1 MKSIEQQL
9 DSAARR
15 MKHILI
21 IRSVCI
27 SMGFIVPLVALLIFV
42 DWVWRIPS
50 WFRWVFL
57 VLVVYSCMR
66 MVLETILPTTR
77 LKTTR
82 MMMAHR
88 VERLHP
94 DFGGRFATAVDFT
107 TDGSPQGK
115 SSFDSLFQDRK
126 IEETSFADQLFKP
139 FVLQVWVFGLLGI
152 IITILFVGIT
162 FPSTTETGLSRLFW
176 PGTHAA
182 WPPRTSVSS
191 LMETEGT
198 MVHGR
203 GTPLYLRAE
212 NTTEDGG
219 SEPVFATIRSR
230 DGIGDWSESRMM
242 LTHQGDGIHE
252 RMINTDTSEI
262 EFSFHTADARTSP
275 QHIELIDLP
284 EVERCMVDITSP
296 EWVKSDDGFDQSFT
310 VDPENR
316 RFTTTQPALH
326 GSTITLTVETNRPIH
341 NPEGPNDPTWL
352 SRTFGIEPNAFPGL
366 TITPEDPNRLT
377 LNWTLGQTNQLVVS
391 PHDSYGLE
399 SSEPWL
405 ITILGVADGP
415 PSIQM
420 TTPLVDQSV
429 LPTAIVPLSATASD
443 DIEVTSIGFELR
455 SDSIE
460 PDAPTPPDWLY
471 EEEKTG
477 TTVAL
482 STELDLAELEP
493 ETGSIFRIRAQT
505 RDNHPDGTTTR
516 KVDSATRNI
525 QIIDQTD
532 FLSMLRQR
540 LNLLEQRIET
550 LEARQATLQQAARTG
565 VLTTEDKRDQASI
578 GRSLSEQIDVLE
590 SIEEELAMNRTSDR
604 KIESLSRFTTE
615 SLERA
620 MTASD
625 DAMNAMDSSDIERT
639 VEQQERVRF
648 ELQEIISMIGDDEN
662 SWIITRQLDQLMESQ
677 KRLREQTALEAG
689 ISAGQE
695 RSTMTPEQNARLDSM
710 ARAQLNLTE
719 QARGFIDALR
729 ERADSIGE
737 TDDSQSKV
745 IEDAIREAERLRL
758 VDHIRESAERISDA
772 RMESALSSQQQALDA
787 LSEIQT
793 RLSNEEEGGIREL
806 VRKLEK
812 LEDSIRRLVTFQEE
826 EIAAITISIE
836 RSIYTRRDTSMLR
849 LRTNTLNTAA
859 EARRSGD
866 GTGFISRPL
875 EQAAGAQGRAVSLL
889 RSDPIDGTA
898 VLLEEK
904 SSLEILVATL
914 EEVTSMA
921 DEARQEVTQGE
932 RRQLASLYGELA
944 EREVDLW
951 METKSLL
958 EKEIDRRSR
967 FESRRL
973 SGVQEKIRIDL
984 AELLDST
991 PEISDSRI
999 FRHAHEQIDLMAE
1012 RVVQHLKSNHPTPGV
1027 LESEARITARLNE
1040 MKEVLTPDEQDDFSR
1055 AGQRQDG
1062 SSSGSE
1068 SGGSPQM
1075 IPPIT
1080 ELRLLRSLQTTLL
1093 ENTRVAEEN
1102 RLDTG
1107 DPSTDHSTRLAEQ
1120 QQELVDL
1127 GVEMLERLQPPSAP
1141 DRGAGTVVPRMNFD
1155 LGLDGDETV
1164 TDRDAADEWPDLDQ
1178 LLDLESDGASPSEQD
1193 VEDEDS
1199 AQPGSP
1205 LQTAISSMR
1214 EAANNLSTDQ
1224 TGLVTQRAQMEA
1236 IRQIDALIEM
1246 AQQQSN
1252 QQSTDNAQNGQSNPG
1267 AEPESSTENQP
1278 RAAQPASGSGDEA
1291 NMPPPGEQPVLGG
1304 VLDETSSEWGALP
1317 SRVRDMLRQGRQE
1330 SYSRLYEQLTAEYY
1344 RRLAE
1349 DLQRD

>member
-1 MKSIEQQL
+1 
-9 DSAARR
+9 

-27 SMGFIVPLVALLIFV
+27 CMVFIVPLVALLIYI
-42 DWVWRIPS
+42 DWVWRIPP
-50 WFRWVFL
+50 WVRWVFL
-57 VLVVYSCMR
+57 GLVAYTCIR
-66 MVLETILPTTR
+66 MVFETILPTIR
-77 LKTTR
+77 IKMTR
-82 MMMAHR
+82 MMLAHR
-88 VERLHP
+88 IERIHP
-94 DFGGRFATAVDFT
+94 EFGGRFATAVDFT
-107 TDGSPQGK
+107 RDGSPQGK
-115 SSFDSLFQDRK
+115 LMFESLFHDRE
-126 IEETSFADQLFKP
+126 IEESLFREQLFRP
-139 FVLQVWVFGLLGI
+139 FVLQLWVFTLLGI
-152 IITILFVGIT
+152 ITTILFVNIT
-162 FPSTTETGLSRLFW
+162 FPGTTQTGLSRLLW
-176 PGTHAA
+176 PGTHAT

-198 MVHGR
+198 MIHGR

-212 NTTEDGG
+212 NTTSGGG
-219 SEPVFATIRSR
+219 SEPVFAVIRSR
-230 DGIGDWSESRMM
+230 DSFGGWSESRLM

-252 RMINTDTSEI
+252 RMIDTNTSEI
-262 EFSFHTADARTSP
+262 EFSFHTADASTTP

-284 EVERCMVDITSP
+284 EVTGCTVDIASP
-296 EWVKSDDGFDQSFT
+296 GWVDSDSGFDQSIT

-316 RFTTTQPALH
+316 RFTTTEPALH

-341 NPEGPNDPTWL
+341 NPEGPDDPIWL
-352 SRTFGIEPNAFPGL
+352 SKTFGIEPDAFPDL
-366 TITPEDPNRLT
+366 MITQEDHNRLA
-377 LNWTLGQTNQLVVS
+377 LEWKLGQTNQLIVN
-391 PHDSYGLE
+391 PHDSHGLE
-399 SSEPWL
+399 SNEPWL
-405 ITILGVADGP
+405 ITVLGIADGP
-415 PSIQM
+415 PSIQL
-420 TTPLVDQSV
+420 TTPIVDQSV

-455 SDSIE
+455 SDSVE
-460 PDAPTPPDWLY
+460 QNAPTPPDWLY

-477 TTVAL
+477 TTVTL
-482 STELDLAELEP
+482 STELDLGELEP
-493 ETGSIFRIRAQT
+493 ETGSVFQIRAQT
-505 RDNHPDGTTTR
+505 RDNHPEGATTR
-516 KVDSATRNI
+516 RIDSATRNI

-550 LEARQATLQQAARTG
+550 LEARQAALQQAARTG

-578 GRSLSEQIDVLE
+578 TRSLSEQIDVLE
-590 SIEEELAMNRTSDR
+590 SIEEELVMNRTSDR
-604 KIESLSRFTTE
+604 KIESLSRFTGE

-620 MTASD
+620 TTASA
-625 DAMNAMDSSDIERT
+625 DALSSMDSTDIERT
-639 VEQQERVRF
+639 VEHQERVRF

-677 KRLREQTALEAG
+677 SNLREQTAIEAG
-689 ISAGQE
+689 ISAGQD

-719 QARGFIDALR
+719 EARGFIDALR
-729 ERADSIGE
+729 ERADAIGE
-737 TDDSQSKV
+737 TDDSQSKA

-772 RMESALSSQQQALDA
+772 RMESALNSQQQALDA

-793 RLSNEEEGGIREL
+793 RLSNEEEGGIQEL

-836 RSIYTRRDTSMLR
+836 RNIYTRRDTSMLR

-889 RSDPIDGTA
+889 RSDPIDGAA
-898 VLLEEK
+898 VLLEEN
-904 SSLEILVATL
+904 SSLEILVAIL

-921 DEARQEVTQGE
+921 DEARQEITQGE

-958 EKEIDRRSR
+958 EKENDRRSR

-984 AELLDST
+984 IELLDST
-991 PEISDSRI
+991 PEIRDSLI
-999 FRHAHEQIDLMAE
+999 FRHAHEQIDLMADK
-1012 RVVQHLKSNHPTPGV
+1012 VVQHLRSNHPTSEI

-1040 MKEVLTPDEQDDFSR
+1040 MMEVLTPDERDDFSR
-1055 AGQRQDG
+1055 AGQQQDG
-1062 SSSGSE
+1062 SSSGSD

-1102 RLDTG
+1102 RTDTG
-1107 DPSTDHSTRLAEQ
+1107 DPSPDTSTRLAEQ

-1127 GVEMLERLQPPSAP
+1127 SVEMLERLQPPSAP
-1141 DRGAGTVVPRMNFD
+1141 DPGSGTVVPRTIFD
-1155 LGLDGDETV
+1155 SGQSGPATTTDHETE
-1164 TDRDAADEWPDLDQ
+1164 DDWPDLDQ
-1178 LLDLESDGASPSEQD
+1178 LLDLESSGPPALEGVEED
-1193 VEDEDS
+1193 VDP
-1199 AQPGSP
+1199 AQSNSP

-1214 EAANNLSTDQ
+1214 RAASNLSTDE
-1224 TGLVTQRAQMEA
+1224 TGLATQRAQMNA

-1267 AEPESSTENQP
+1267 AEPESSTQNQQRAP
-1278 RAAQPASGSGDEA
+1278 RPTTGSGDEA
-1291 NMPPPGEQPVLGG
+1291 NMPPPGEEPVLGG
-1304 VLDETSSEWGALP
+1304 VLDETSTEWGALP